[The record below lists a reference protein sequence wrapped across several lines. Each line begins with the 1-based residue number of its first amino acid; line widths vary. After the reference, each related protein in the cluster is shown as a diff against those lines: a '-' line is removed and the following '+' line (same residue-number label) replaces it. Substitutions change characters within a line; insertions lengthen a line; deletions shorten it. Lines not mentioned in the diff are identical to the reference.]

1 MDEKIISFWKW
12 FDQRQAEHGFH
23 PSEDPTLLSELT
35 EKLRAID
42 EGLVFKIGKSDST
55 FARRLPNMKEG
66 LNELS
71 ITSKLCRRSSCQAAI
86 HLVSQAKLGVLEPES
101 YNIGQA
107 MLVSP
112 NLIVTLGDHPPCT
125 EASGLHH
132 NNLVLDYDKFFAS
145 ISKNK
150 NLFDLTIFTDYPPET
165 DLNKPNC
172 VLGMSPLIDN
182 VVETMLGEYIVE
194 NLLGTVTVKPLS
206 ERSSSSIPIRKASVW
221 IIKNLSMQQQELAS
235 RIVKDTDV
243 SFQSIDGKTKLRTAW
258 SWLGC
263 RFQYE

>member
-23 PSEDPTLLSELT
+23 PSKDPTLLSELT

-42 EGLVFKIGKSDST
+42 GGLVFKIGKSDGT
-55 FARRLPNMKEG
+55 FERRLPNMKEG

-71 ITSKLCRRSSCQAAI
+71 ITSKLCRRSSCLAAI
-86 HLVSQAKLGVLEPES
+86 HLVRQAKLGTFEPTS

-107 MLVSP
+107 VLVSP

-125 EASGLHH
+125 EVSGVRYD
-132 NNLVLDYDKFFAS
+132 NLVIDYDQFFAN

-150 NLFDLTIFTDYPPET
+150 SLYDVTTFTDYPAET

-172 VLGMSPLIDN
+172 VVGMSPLIDN

-206 ERSSSSIPIRKASVW
+206 QRSSSAIPIRKASAEIV
-221 IIKNLSMQQQELAS
+221 KTLSTQQQTLAS
-235 RIVKDTDV
+235 RIVNETDV
-243 SFQSIDGKTKLRTAW
+243 SFQSIGENNKLRTAC